1 MPNGGVSS
9 RFRHDRRCP
18 ERREAM
24 PNTVKRPPH
33 RVDVRLTEEQAE
45 ALRELAE
52 EQDRSMRAT
61 AARLIVLGIKRHQA
75 RSAR

>member
-1 MPNGGVSS
+1 
-9 RFRHDRRCP
+9 
-18 ERREAM
+18 M